1 MREFKNILFPID
13 FSPAAPKILPYVTTF
28 SLKFGATI
36 HILHV
41 IADLKYL
48 GGFDVAYPAL
58 EELEN
63 QILTSTVRKMDQVC
77 EESLQGCPL
86 FIKEIKVGDAALE
99 IVEYAVKKGIDLIIM
114 GTHGRKTLAH
124 IIIGS
129 VAEQVVRNS
138 PVPVL
143 TVNPYR
149 I

>member
-1 MREFKNILFPID
+1 MREIKNILFPID
-13 FSPAAPKILPYVTTF
+13 FSTASPKILPYVLALST
-28 SLKFGATI
+28 KFGATI
-36 HILHV
+36 HLLHV
-41 IADLKYL
+41 VADFKYL
-48 GGFDVAYPAL
+48 GGFDVAYPTL

-63 QILTSTVRKMDQVC
+63 QIMTSTVRKMDQVC

-99 IVEYAVKKGIDLIIM
+99 IVEYAKEKGIDLIIM

-124 IIIGS
+124 ILLGS

-143 TVNPYR
+143 TVNPYK